1 MIQKKKKKNIKI
13 RNLVSCKTFKSL
25 FLNQYKIKSD
35 FDIIPCCEIYFMID
49 QKIKDTD
56 TKISFMQK
64 FVIKKKTI
72 CYANI
77 LLLNTIILKVS
88 D

>member
-1 MIQKKKKKNIKI
+1 
-13 RNLVSCKTFKSL
+13 
-25 FLNQYKIKSD
+25 
-35 FDIIPCCEIYFMID
+35 MID

-72 CYANI
+72 CYVNI

>member
-1 MIQKKKKKNIKI
+1 
-13 RNLVSCKTFKSL
+13 
-25 FLNQYKIKSD
+25 
-35 FDIIPCCEIYFMID
+35 MID

-56 TKISFMQK
+56 TKISFMQN
-64 FVIKKKTI
+64 FVLKKKTI
-72 CYANI
+72 FYVNI